1 MDPSGRAKSKRLSN
15 FLPALRFLKRYT
27 LRLIGAAT
35 ALIFTAGI
43 SLSLGQGVRL
53 LIDQGFVAGSPEA
66 LTQTLLIF
74 LTLVV
79 LMAGG
84 TFARFYLVSW
94 LGERV
99 SADLRKAVFSHL
111 LRLHPGFFETN
122 LSGEIQA
129 RITADTT
136 VLQTVIG
143 SSLSVALRN
152 ALMLLGG
159 IGWLFWTNPK
169 LTAIVLVAVPLLVS
183 PIVIFGRRV
192 RRLSRTSQDKVASV
206 GAYVG
211 EALQHIKIVQATNHQ
226 PYDETAF
233 TQHVEAAFGAGLQRI
248 RQRAV
253 LIAVVMTLV
262 MGAIGGMLWV
272 GGQDVLA
279 GRITPGELA
288 AFVFYALIVA
298 SSLGF
303 LSEVIGD
310 LQRAAGATERLM
322 ELLEAEPAIQDPATP
337 RVLPQPV
344 RGEVALENVTFAYP
358 SRPDV
363 QALRN
368 LSLHVEA
375 GMTLALVGPSGAGKS
390 TLLDLLIRFYDPQQ
404 GQIRFEGLDLRD
416 LRMADL
422 REHLALVPQQPTL
435 FSTTVWENLRY
446 GKPEASEAE
455 ILAATRAAHA
465 HDFLSALPEGYDS
478 FLGEQGVRLSGGQRQ
493 RLAIARAILRDPTL
507 LLLDEATSALDAESE
522 RVVQEALTPLM
533 RGRTTLVIAHRLA
546 TVMDADRIAVMDQG
560 QVVALGTHS
569 ELLQTSPLYARLAEL
584 QFRTPEVTRT
594 AA

>member
-1 MDPSGRAKSKRLSN
+1 MIDTAVRPKSRRLAN
-15 FLPALRFLKRYT
+15 FLPALRFLQPYR
-27 LRLIGAAT
+27 LRLVGAGV
-35 ALIFTAGI
+35 ALVITAGV

-66 LTQTLLIF
+66 LTQTLLLF
-74 LTLVV
+74 LTLV
-79 LMAGG
+79 LLLSGG
-84 TFARFYLVSW
+84 TFLRFYLVSW

-99 SADLRKAVFSHL
+99 SADLRKAVFAHL
-111 LRLHPGFFETN
+111 LQLHPGFFETN

-152 ALMLLGG
+152 VLLFLGG

-169 LTAIVLVAVPLLVS
+169 LTAIVLIAIPLLVT
-183 PIVIFGRRV
+183 PIVLFGRRV
-192 RRLSRTSQDKVASV
+192 RKLSRTSQDRVASV

-211 EALQHIKIVQATNHQ
+211 EALQHIKIVQGMNHQ
-226 PYDETAF
+226 TLDQQAF
-233 TQHVEAAFGAGLQRI
+233 EGHVEAAFEAGIQRI
-248 RQRAV
+248 QQRAW

-262 MGAIGGMLWV
+262 LGAIGGMLWV
-272 GGQDVLA
+272 GGQDVLG

-303 LSEVIGD
+303 LSEVLGD

-322 ELLEAEPAIQDPATP
+322 ELLEVPTEIQDPP
-337 RVLPQPV
+337 QPLPLPQPV
-344 RGEVALENVTFAYP
+344 HGKMEIRDLSFAYP
-358 SRPDV
+358 SRPEAP
-363 QALRN
+363 AL
-368 LSLHVEA
+368 SQFTMTVEP

-390 TLLDLLIRFYDPQQ
+390 TLLEMLLRFYDPQS
-404 GQIRFEGLDLRD
+404 GSICLDGVDLRQ
-416 LRMADL
+416 LRLQEL
-422 REHLALVPQQPTL
+422 RAQIAFVPQQSTL

-446 GKPEASEAE
+446 ARPDASPEEM
-455 ILAATRAAHA
+455 IAAAKDAFA
-465 HDFLSALPEGYDS
+465 HDFLMQLPQGYDS

-493 RLAIARAILRDPTL
+493 RLVIARAILRDPRV

-522 RVVQEALTPLM
+522 RMVQEALLRLM
-533 RGRTTLVIAHRLA
+533 HSRTTIVIAHRLA
-546 TVMDADRIAVMDQG
+546 TVIHADQIAVLDQG
-560 QVVALGTHS
+560 KLIAQGTHT
-569 ELLQTSPLYARLAEL
+569 ELLRTSTLYARLAEL
-584 QFRTPEVTRT
+584 QFRDPATR

>member
-1 MDPSGRAKSKRLSN
+1 MLDTSSRAKSKHLSN
-15 FLPALRFLKRYT
+15 FLPALRFLRPYKWRI
-27 LRLIGAAT
+27 LIAGI
-35 ALIFTAGI
+35 ALVTTAGV

-66 LTQTLLIF
+66 LTQTLLLF
-74 LTLVV
+74 LALVTL
-79 LMAGG
+79 LAFG
-84 TFARFYLVSW
+84 TFLRFYMVSW

-99 SADLRKAVFSHL
+99 SADLRKAVFQHL
-111 LRLHPGFFETN
+111 LQLHPGFFETN

-152 ALMLLGG
+152 ILLFLGG

-169 LTAIVLVAVPLLVS
+169 LTSIVLIAVPLLVS
-183 PIVIFGRRV
+183 PVVIFGRRV

-211 EALQHIKIVQATNHQ
+211 EALQHIKIVQGMNHQ
-226 PYDETAF
+226 QLDEKAF
-233 TQHVEAAFGAGLQRI
+233 TEHVESAFGAGIQRI
-248 RQRAV
+248 QQRAF
-253 LIAVVMTLV
+253 LIAVVMLLV
-262 MGAIGGMLWV
+262 LGSIGGMLWV

-279 GRITPGELA
+279 GRVTPGELA

-322 ELLEAEPAIQDPATP
+322 ELLEAKSEIINPLHPQL
-337 RVLPQPV
+337 LPSPV
-344 RGEVALENVTFAYP
+344 SGSVEVHDLHFCYP
-358 SRPDV
+358 SRSDSL
-363 QALRN
+363 ALEEVN
-368 LSLHVEA
+368 LHIEP
-375 GMTLALVGPSGAGKS
+375 GMTMALVGPSGAGKS
-390 TLLDLLIRFYDPQQ
+390 TLLELLLRFYDPLK
-404 GQIRFEGLDLRD
+404 GSIHFEGIDLRS
-416 LRMADL
+416 
-422 REHLALVPQQPTL
+422 LALEELRRHIAFVPQQPTL
-435 FSTTVWENLRY
+435 FSANVWENLRY
-446 GKPEASEAE
+446 GQPDASKEKM
-455 ILAATRAAHA
+455 LAATRDANAEE
-465 HDFLSALPEGYDS
+465 FLNKLPQGFDS

-493 RLAIARAILRDPTL
+493 RLAIARAILRDPKL

-522 RVVQEALTPLM
+522 RMVQEALLRLM
-533 RGRTTLVIAHRLA
+533 HGRTTIVIAHRLS
-546 TVMDADRIAVMDQG
+546 TVIHADQIAVMDLG
-560 QVVALGTHS
+560 HVVDLGTHQQ
-569 ELLQTSPLYARLAEL
+569 LMRTSQLYSRLAEL
-584 QFRTPEVTRT
+584 QFRQETIQ

>member
-1 MDPSGRAKSKRLSN
+1 MDTAGRAKSKRLSN
-15 FLPALRFLKRYT
+15 FLPALRFLRRYT
-27 LRLIGAAT
+27 TRLIGAAI

-99 SADLRKAVFSHL
+99 SADLRKEVFSHL

-152 ALMLLGG
+152 ALMLIGG
-159 IGWLFWTNPK
+159 VGWLFWTNPK

-192 RRLSRTSQDKVASV
+192 RKLSRDSQDKVASV

-226 PYDETAF
+226 SYDETAF
-233 TQHVEAAFGAGLQRI
+233 GQHVEAAFQAGRQRI

-322 ELLEAEPAIQDPATP
+322 ELLEAQPAIQDPATP
-337 RVLPQPV
+337 QVLTQPV
-344 RGEVALENVTFAYP
+344 QGAVSLENVTFAYP

-363 QALRN
+363 PALRN
-368 LSLHVEA
+368 LSLQVDA

-404 GQIRFEGLDLRD
+404 GRICFDGVDLRN
-416 LRMADL
+416 LRLADL

-455 ILAATRAAHA
+455 ILAATRSAHA
-465 HDFLSALPEGYDS
+465 HDFLNALPEGYDS

-522 RVVQEALTPLM
+522 RVVQDALIPLM

-560 QVVALGTHS
+560 KVVALGTHS

-584 QFRTPEVTRT
+584 QFRKPEITRT

>member
-1 MDPSGRAKSKRLSN
+1 MLDTSSRAKSKHLSN
-15 FLPALRFLKRYT
+15 FLPALRFLRPYKWRI
-27 LRLIGAAT
+27 LIAGI
-35 ALIFTAGI
+35 ALVTTAGV

-66 LTQTLLIF
+66 LTQTLLLF
-74 LTLVV
+74 LALVTL
-79 LMAGG
+79 LAFG
-84 TFARFYLVSW
+84 TFLRFYMVSW

-99 SADLRKAVFSHL
+99 SADLRRAVFQHL
-111 LRLHPGFFETN
+111 LQLHPGFFETN

-152 ALMLLGG
+152 ILLFLGS

-169 LTAIVLVAVPLLVS
+169 LTSIVLIAVPLLVS
-183 PIVIFGRRV
+183 PVVIFGRRV

-211 EALQHIKIVQATNHQ
+211 EALQHIKIVQGMNHQ
-226 PYDETAF
+226 QLDEKAF
-233 TQHVEAAFGAGLQRI
+233 TEHVESAFGAGIQRI
-248 RQRAV
+248 QQRAF
-253 LIAVVMTLV
+253 LIAVVMLLV
-262 MGAIGGMLWV
+262 LGSIGGMLWV

-279 GRITPGELA
+279 GRVTPGELA

-322 ELLEAEPAIQDPATP
+322 ELLEAKSEIIDPLHP
-337 RVLPQPV
+337 QLLPSPV
-344 RGEVALENVTFAYP
+344 SGSVEVRDLHFCYP
-358 SRPDV
+358 SRSDSL
-363 QALRN
+363 ALEGVN
-368 LSLHVEA
+368 LNIEP
-375 GMTLALVGPSGAGKS
+375 GMTMALVGPSGAGKS
-390 TLLDLLIRFYDPQQ
+390 TLLELLLRFYDPLQ
-404 GQIRFEGLDLRD
+404 GSIHFEGIDLRS
-416 LRMADL
+416 
-422 REHLALVPQQPTL
+422 LALEELRRHIAFVPQQPTL
-435 FSTTVWENLRY
+435 FSANVWENLRY
-446 GKPEASEAE
+446 GQPDASKEE
-455 ILAATRAAHA
+455 MLAATRDANAEE
-465 HDFLSALPEGYDS
+465 FLNKLPQGFDS

-493 RLAIARAILRDPTL
+493 RLAIARAILRDPKL

-522 RVVQEALTPLM
+522 RTVQEALLRLM
-533 RGRTTLVIAHRLA
+533 QGRTTIVIAHRLS
-546 TVMDADRIAVMDQG
+546 TVIHADQIAVMDQG
-560 QVVALGTHS
+560 HVVALGTHQQ
-569 ELLQTSPLYARLAEL
+569 LMRTSPLYSRLAEL
-584 QFRTPEVTRT
+584 QFRRETIQ

>member
-337 RVLPQPV
+337 RALPQPV

>member
-1 MDPSGRAKSKRLSN
+1 MLDTSSRAKSKHLSN
-15 FLPALRFLKRYT
+15 FLPALRFLRPYKWRI
-27 LRLIGAAT
+27 LIAGI
-35 ALIFTAGI
+35 ALVTTAGV

-66 LTQTLLIF
+66 LTQTLLLF
-74 LTLVV
+74 LALVTL
-79 LMAGG
+79 LAFG
-84 TFARFYLVSW
+84 TFLRFYMVSW

-99 SADLRKAVFSHL
+99 SADLRKAVFQHL
-111 LRLHPGFFETN
+111 LQLHPGFFETN

-152 ALMLLGG
+152 VLLFLGG

-169 LTAIVLVAVPLLVS
+169 LTSIVLIAVPLLVS
-183 PIVIFGRRV
+183 PVVIFGRRV

-211 EALQHIKIVQATNHQ
+211 EALQHIKIVQGMNHQ
-226 PYDETAF
+226 QLDEKAF
-233 TQHVEAAFGAGLQRI
+233 TEHVESAFGAGIQRI
-248 RQRAV
+248 QQRAF
-253 LIAVVMTLV
+253 LIAVVMLLV
-262 MGAIGGMLWV
+262 LGSIGGMLWV

-279 GRITPGELA
+279 GRVTPGELA

-322 ELLEAEPAIQDPATP
+322 ELLEAKSEIIDPIHP
-337 RVLPQPV
+337 QLLPSPV
-344 RGEVALENVTFAYP
+344 SGSVEVSDLHFCYP
-358 SRPDV
+358 SRSDSL
-363 QALRN
+363 ALEEVN
-368 LSLHVEA
+368 LRIEP
-375 GMTLALVGPSGAGKS
+375 GMTMALVGPSGAGKS
-390 TLLDLLIRFYDPQQ
+390 TLLELLLRFYDPLK
-404 GQIRFEGLDLRD
+404 GSIHFEGIDLRS
-416 LRMADL
+416 
-422 REHLALVPQQPTL
+422 LALEELRRHIAFVPQQPTL
-435 FSTTVWENLRY
+435 FSANVWENLRY
-446 GKPEASEAE
+446 GQPDASKEKM
-455 ILAATRAAHA
+455 LAATKDANAEE
-465 HDFLSALPEGYDS
+465 FLNKLPQGFDS

-493 RLAIARAILRDPTL
+493 RLAIARAILRDPKL

-522 RVVQEALTPLM
+522 RMVQEALLRLM
-533 RGRTTLVIAHRLA
+533 QGRTTIVIAHRLS
-546 TVMDADRIAVMDQG
+546 TVIHADQIAVMDQG
-560 QVVALGTHS
+560 HVVALGTHQQ
-569 ELLQTSPLYARLAEL
+569 LMRTSPLYSRLAEL
-584 QFRTPEVTRT
+584 QFRQETIQ

>member
-1 MDPSGRAKSKRLSN
+1 MLDTSSRAKSKHLSN
-15 FLPALRFLKRYT
+15 FLPALRFLRPYKWRI
-27 LRLIGAAT
+27 LIAGI
-35 ALIFTAGI
+35 ALVTTAGV

-66 LTQTLLIF
+66 LTQTLLLF
-74 LTLVV
+74 LALVTL
-79 LMAGG
+79 LAFG
-84 TFARFYLVSW
+84 TFLRFYMVSW

-99 SADLRKAVFSHL
+99 SADLRKAVFQHL
-111 LRLHPGFFETN
+111 LQLHPGFFETN

-152 ALMLLGG
+152 ILLFLGG

-169 LTAIVLVAVPLLVS
+169 LTSIVLIAVPLLVS
-183 PIVIFGRRV
+183 PVVIFGRRV

-211 EALQHIKIVQATNHQ
+211 EALQHIKIVQGMNHQ
-226 PYDETAF
+226 QLDEKAF
-233 TQHVEAAFGAGLQRI
+233 TEHVESAFGAGIQRI
-248 RQRAV
+248 QQRAF
-253 LIAVVMTLV
+253 LIAVVMLLV
-262 MGAIGGMLWV
+262 LGSIGGMLWV

-279 GRITPGELA
+279 GRVTPGELA

-322 ELLEAEPAIQDPATP
+322 ELLEAKSEIIDPLHP
-337 RVLPQPV
+337 QLLPSPV
-344 RGEVALENVTFAYP
+344 SGSVEVCDLHFCYP
-358 SRPDV
+358 SRSDSL
-363 QALRN
+363 ALEGVN
-368 LSLHVEA
+368 LNIEP
-375 GMTLALVGPSGAGKS
+375 GMTMALVGPSGAGKS
-390 TLLDLLIRFYDPQQ
+390 TLLELLLRFYDPFQ
-404 GQIRFEGLDLRD
+404 GSIHFEGIDLRS
-416 LRMADL
+416 
-422 REHLALVPQQPTL
+422 LALEELRRHIAFVPQQPTL
-435 FSTTVWENLRY
+435 FSANVWENLRY
-446 GKPEASEAE
+446 GQPDASKENM
-455 ILAATRAAHA
+455 LAATRNANAEE
-465 HDFLSALPEGYDS
+465 FLNKLPQGFDS

-493 RLAIARAILRDPTL
+493 RLAIARAILRDPKL

-522 RVVQEALTPLM
+522 RMVQEALMRLM
-533 RGRTTLVIAHRLA
+533 HGRTTIVIAHRLS
-546 TVMDADRIAVMDQG
+546 TVIHADQIAVMDQG
-560 QVVALGTHS
+560 HVVALGTHQQ
-569 ELLQTSPLYARLAEL
+569 LMRTSPLYSRLAEL
-584 QFRTPEVTRT
+584 QFRQENIQ